1 MMEQYHLLVSLTV
14 RSSLDETFRMFRMF
28 YQLFQALLLYCFKP
42 STNSVSAE
50 FTVKTKLGHAM
61 KLIFFFPRKERSL
74 LFPWSPLSITI
85 MQASKYL
92 IELILF
98 VI

>member
-1 MMEQYHLLVSLTV
+1 MMEQYYLLVSLTV

-28 YQLFQALLLYCFKP
+28 YQLFQALFVCEP

-50 FTVKTKLGHAM
+50 FTVKTKLGHDM